1 MFHSRRINNKTNHS
15 HERSLCIIKTRLYNL
30 RNNRKKMGLSQYTIA
45 IFRFVTEIFKV
56 YNNIAPPIFTEIFS
70 KPNLN
75 YELRHTKHFSVPPV

>member
-1 MFHSRRINNKTNHS
+1 
-15 HERSLCIIKTRLYNL
+15 
-30 RNNRKKMGLSQYTIA
+30 MGLSQYTIA

-75 YELRHTKHFSVPPV
+75 YELRHTKHFSVPPVWSTYNRTETQSFLDL